1 VNFSAVQFARSNVAD
16 TVRRVL
22 KETKFPASRLEME
35 ITESVLMHDVDSVL
49 ATIDELRDMGM
60 SVALD
65 DFGAGYSS
73 LAYLSRFRPNKVK
86 IDQCFVRD
94 MAKNGTS
101 LAIIKAVKAIVQELD
116 IEMLV
121 EGVETMQQ
129 FEILL
134 AHGADEAQGYLF
146 SKPRPAR
153 EIARFVADPAQLVR
167 GRKLITEKAAPWVK
181 ICERVNPAVA
191 RSVN

>member
-1 VNFSAVQFARSNVAD
+1 
-16 TVRRVL
+16 
-22 KETKFPASRLEME
+22 M
-35 ITESVLMHDVDSVL
+35 
-49 ATIDELRDMGM
+49 
-60 SVALD
+60 
-65 DFGAGYSS
+65 
-73 LAYLSRFRPNKVK
+73 SRFRPNKVK

-94 MAKNGTS
+94 MAKNGAA
-101 LAIIKAVKAIVQELD
+101 LAIIKAVKAIVQELE

-134 AHGADEAQGYLF
+134 ANGADEAQGFLF

-153 EIARFVADPAQLVR
+153 EIAHFVADPAQLVR
-167 GRKLITEKAAPWVK
+167 RRKLITEKWPWVK

-191 RSVN
+191 RTVN